1 MAEAMIAADW
11 ISIIVAACCGA
22 VFGGAVI
29 AGWMLR

>member
-1 MAEAMIAADW
+1 MIAADW
-11 ISIIVAACCGA
+11 ISLVVFFLCGA